1 MSSLGRA
8 SHRYL
13 WRHPWQLVLAIL
25 GIALGVAVVVSVD
38 LTNESVRRAFD
49 LSVQAVAGDA
59 THQIVGGPAGLDETL
74 YARLRVELG
83 MRDSA
88 PVIDTYGNARAST
101 LHVVGIDPLAEIPFR
116 GRFVKTQ
123 DAAVRTLLTT
133 PGTVL
138 MDASTA
144 RRLDLSVDDRFEI
157 TVGGHAHEVR
167 LVGLL
172 RGHDSNPAALD
183 GLVITDIATVQ
194 AISNQ
199 PGRLIR
205 IDLKL
210 GDDGGDAAVL
220 ERIRNILP
228 PGARVVDA
236 GSRSHALLQM
246 SRAFRTNLTAM
257 SLLALIVGMFLI
269 YNTMT
274 FAVLLRRGLIA
285 SLRILGVTRGQVFR
299 VILGETLVLGLAGS
313 VIGLVIGFALAQGL
327 VHLVTRTINDHYF
340 VLTVGQLLI
349 LPWPLLKGLVL
360 GVAATLLA
368 ALLPAAEAARTEP
381 HAALQRSGIE
391 ARAHTLVPRL
401 AMTGLALA
409 LGALLL
415 LLLPSRSLLL
425 GFAVLF
431 LMILGLTLVTP
442 LVVSWLTYAVLPLAG
457 RLFGFQARLALGG
470 VVASLSRTG
479 AAIAALM
486 LAVSTTVGV
495 GVMVDSFRS
504 TVEQWLSTTLRAD
517 LYVSAPG
524 VSSIRPEMALDLA
537 VLELVRGVPGVAAM
551 STGRQIMVESD
562 GRLIEL
568 FALGLERSILPR
580 YPLKAGEPEHVW
592 PAFLA
597 NQGVLISEP
606 LAWHQRLT
614 IGDMIPIRTDTGTR
628 TFPVLGIYYDYSS
641 EQGEV
646 LMHRSLY
653 ERHFEDPAVSAVGLY
668 LSPDSDL
675 QQVIQLVRR
684 ATSGTQNLLVR
695 SNRDVR
701 ETSLAIFDRTFAV
714 TNVLRLLAVIVAFV
728 GILSAFM
735 ALQLERTRELGVLR
749 ATGFTPGQVTG
760 MVTVQT
766 GFMGLASGL
775 LAIPTGLVLAEIL
788 IEVINRR
795 SFGWSM
801 KTVVSADVL
810 LQALAL
816 ALVAAILA
824 GLYPGWRMART
835 PTAEALR
842 HE

>member
-1 MSSLGRA
+1 VSSLSRA

-13 WRHPWQLVLAIL
+13 LRHPWQLVLAIL

-38 LTNESVRRAFD
+38 LANESVHRAFD
-49 LSVQAVAGDA
+49 LSVQVVAGDS
-59 THQIVGGPAGLDETL
+59 THQIIGGPSGLDETL
-74 YARLRVELG
+74 YAQLRVELG

-88 PVIDTYGNARAST
+88 PVIDIYGKTRAST
-101 LHVVGIDPLAEIPFR
+101 LHVVGIDPLAEVPFR
-116 GRFVKTQ
+116 GRFVDTQ
-123 DAAVRTLLTT
+123 DTLVKTLLTT

-138 MDASTA
+138 MSASTA
-144 RRLDLSVDDRFEI
+144 RRLDLAIDDRFKI
-157 TVGGHAHEVR
+157 TVGGHTHEVR
-167 LVGLL
+167 LIGLL
-172 RGHDSNPAALD
+172 GAHDANPAALD
-183 GLVITDIATVQ
+183 GLVITDIATAQ
-194 AISNQ
+194 ALSRQ
-199 PGRLIR
+199 PGRLDR

-210 GDDGGDAAVL
+210 GDDDADAGVI

-228 PGARVVDA
+228 VGARVVDA

-246 SRAFRTNLTAM
+246 TRAFRTNLTAM

-269 YNTMT
+269 YNTVT
-274 FAVLLRRGLIA
+274 FAVLQRRELIA
-285 SLRILGVTRGQVFR
+285 SLRLLGVTHAQMFR
-299 VILGETLVLGLAGS
+299 LILGETLILGLAGS
-313 VIGLVIGFALAQGL
+313 VIGLVIGSVLAQGL
-327 VHLVTRTINDHYF
+327 VHLVTRTVNDHYF

-349 LPWPLLKGLVL
+349 LPSPLLKGLAL
-360 GVAATLLA
+360 GVGATLLA

-381 HAALQRSGIE
+381 RAALQRSGLE
-391 ARAHTLVPRL
+391 ERAHTLVPGL
-401 AMTGLALA
+401 AMTGLVLM

-431 LMILGLTLVTP
+431 LMILGLTLMSP
-442 LVVSWLTYAVLPLAG
+442 LVVSWLTRAALPLSG
-457 RLFGFQARLALGG
+457 RLFGIQARLAVGG
-470 VVASLSRTG
+470 VAASLSRTG

-486 LAVSTTVGV
+486 LAVATTVGV
-495 GVMVDSFRS
+495 SVMVDSFRS
-504 TVEQWLSTTLRAD
+504 TVALWLSSTLRAD
-517 LYVSAPG
+517 IYVSAPG
-524 VSSIRPEMALDLA
+524 VISIQPKMALDPG
-537 VLELVRGVPGVAAM
+537 VLESVRQVPGIVAM

-568 FALGLERSILPR
+568 FALGLEQSVQPR
-580 YPLKAGEPEHVW
+580 YPLKAGDPEQVW
-592 PAFLA
+592 PVFLA

-606 LAWHQRLT
+606 LAWHQHLA
-614 IGDMIPIRTDTGTR
+614 IGDLIPIRTDSGTR
-628 TFPVLGIYYDYSS
+628 NFPVLGIYYDYSS

-646 LMHRSLY
+646 LMQRSLY
-653 ERHFEDPAVSAVGLY
+653 EKHFDDPAVSAMGLY
-668 LSPDSDL
+668 LSPDADL
-675 QQVIQLVRR
+675 QRVIQLVRR

-695 SNRDVR
+695 SNREIR

-749 ATGFTPGQVTG
+749 ATGFTPGQMAG

-775 LAIPTGLVLAEIL
+775 LAIPTGLVLANIL

-801 KTVVSADVL
+801 NTVVSADVL
-810 LQALAL
+810 LQAVAL

-835 PTAEALR
+835 PTAKALR
-842 HE
+842 NE